1 MEIIGNGFIARH
13 TRRYFGDRHP
23 GVTLI
28 AAGVSTVLDTD
39 ASAFERESTLVY
51 DVIRRCK
58 AAGRTVIFLSTA
70 STGMYGADQ
79 SVGSEGGAVFPLT
92 PYGRHKLCLEHV
104 CALSG
109 ARWLV
114 LRLSHI
120 VGPGQQ
126 PHQLLPSLTRQL
138 LSGEVTLY
146 SGISRDLLDVGD
158 MMRMVDSLL
167 TQGVRDEVINV
178 ASGRSE
184 AIEDIVDGLEERLGT
199 RAERKLVDTPAKSG
213 HVEVGKLRG
222 LVAGF
227 DRFGIGPG
235 YLKLL
240 LDRNIDELAYNAGRH
255 LDAGSAAVV
264 RR

>member
-13 TRRYFGDRHP
+13 TRRFFGDRHP
-23 GVTLI
+23 DVTLI
-28 AAGVSTVLDTD
+28 AAGVSTVLVNDV
-39 ASAFERESTLVY
+39 SAFQREATLVY
-51 DVIRRCK
+51 DVIHRCR

-79 SVGSEGGAVFPLT
+79 SMGSEAGAVFPLT
-92 PYGRHKLCLEHV
+92 PYGRHKLCLERV

-138 LSGEVTLY
+138 LSGSVTLH
-146 SGISRDLLDVGD
+146 SGVSRDLLDVGD
-158 MMRMVDSLL
+158 MLGMLDSLL
-167 TQGVRDEVINV
+167 TQGVRDEVVNV

-184 AIEDIVDGLEERLGT
+184 TIERIVDELERRLGT
-199 RAERKLVDTPAKSG
+199 RAERKLVETPAKRG
-213 HVEVGKLRG
+213 EVRIDKLRG
-222 LVAGF
+222 LVPGF
-227 DRFGIGPG
+227 DEFGIGPG
-235 YLKLL
+235 YLKSL
-240 LDRNIDELAYNAGRH
+240 LDRNIDELTENARRH
-255 LDAGSAAVV
+255 LEAEPAVG
-264 RR
+264 RF

>member
-13 TRRYFGDRHP
+13 TRRFFGDRYP
-23 GVTLI
+23 DVTLI
-28 AAGVSTVLDTD
+28 AAGVSTVLVNDV
-39 ASAFERESTLVY
+39 SAFQRESALVY
-51 DVIRRCK
+51 DVIHRCR

-120 VGPGQQ
+120 VGPGQS

-138 LSGEVTLY
+138 LAGSVTLH
-146 SGISRDLLDVGD
+146 SGVSRDLLDVGD
-158 MMRMVDSLL
+158 MMRMLDSLL
-167 TQGVRDEVINV
+167 AQGVRDEVINV

-199 RAERKLVDTPAKSG
+199 RAERKLVDMPAKRG
-213 HVEVGKLRG
+213 HVRIEKLRG

-227 DRFGIGPG
+227 DELGIGPG
-235 YLKLL
+235 YLKSL
-240 LDRNIDELAYNAGRH
+240 LDRNIGELAESAHHDLAAESAVGR
-255 LDAGSAAVV
+255 L
-264 RR
+264 

>member
-1 MEIIGNGFIARH
+1 MEIIGTGFIARH

-23 GVTLI
+23 DVTLI
-28 AAGVSTVLDTD
+28 AAGVSTVLVNDV
-39 ASAFERESTLVY
+39 SAFQRESTLVY
-51 DVIRRCK
+51 DVIDRCR
-58 AAGRTVIFLSTA
+58 ATGRTVIFLSTA

-79 SVGSEGGAVFPLT
+79 SIGSEGGAVFPLT

-120 VGPGQQ
+120 VGPGQS

-138 LSGEVTLY
+138 LSGEVTLH
-146 SGISRDLLDVGD
+146 SGVSRDLLDVGD
-158 MMRMVDSLL
+158 MMRMIDSLL
-167 TQGVRDEVINV
+167 TNGVRDEVVNM

-199 RAERKLVDTPAKSG
+199 RAGRKLVDMPAKRG
-213 HVEVGKLRG
+213 EVRIEKLRE
-222 LVAGF
+222 LVTGF
-227 DRFGIGPG
+227 DDLGIGPG
-235 YLKLL
+235 YLKTL
-240 LDRNIDELAYNAGRH
+240 LDRNIDELAENARRH
-255 LDAGSAAVV
+255 LEAAVSA
-264 RR
+264 

>member
-1 MEIIGNGFIARH
+1 MEIIGNGFIAHH
-13 TRRYFGDRHP
+13 TRQHFGDRYP
-23 GVTLI
+23 DVTLI
-28 AAGVSTVLDTD
+28 AAGVSTVLVDD
-39 ASAFERESTLVY
+39 VSAFQRESTLVY
-51 DVIRRCK
+51 DVIDRCR

-120 VGPGQQ
+120 VGPGQAS
-126 PHQLLPSLTRQL
+126 HQLLPSLTRQV
-138 LSGEVTLY
+138 LSGSVTLH
-146 SGISRDLLDVGD
+146 SGVSRDLLDVGD
-158 MMRMVDSLL
+158 MMRMIDSLL
-167 TQGVRDEVINV
+167 GQGIRDEVVNV

-199 RAERKLVDTPAKSG
+199 RAERKLVDMPAKRG
-213 HVEVGKLRG
+213 DVRIEKLRS
-222 LVAGF
+222 LVTGF
-227 DRFGIGPG
+227 DDFGIGPG

-240 LDRNIDELAYNAGRH
+240 LDRNIDELAASARRH
-255 LDAGSAAVV
+255 LEAAAVV
-264 RR
+264 GA

>member
-1 MEIIGNGFIARH
+1 MEIIGNGFIAHH

-23 GVTLI
+23 DVTLI
-28 AAGVSTVLDTD
+28 AAGVSTVLVNDV
-39 ASAFERESTLVY
+39 SAFQRESTLVY
-51 DVIRRCK
+51 DVIDRCR

-120 VGPGQQ
+120 VGRGQS

-138 LSGEVTLY
+138 LAGSVTLH
-146 SGISRDLLDVGD
+146 SGVSRDLLDVGD
-158 MMRMVDSLL
+158 MMRMTDSLL
-167 TQGVRDEVINV
+167 TQGVRDEVVNV

-199 RAERKLVDTPAKSG
+199 RAERKLVDMPAKRG
-213 HVEVGKLRG
+213 EVRIDKLRG
-222 LVAGF
+222 LVTGF
-227 DRFGIGPG
+227 DDFGIGPG
-235 YLKLL
+235 YLKSL
-240 LDRNIDELAYNAGRH
+240 LDRNIDELAGNARRH
-255 LDAGSAAVV
+255 LKAAATVG
-264 RR
+264 